1 MHAPKL
7 LSSVLQVNVDKIWG
21 DQNHSK
27 ISNLVLVRTAI
38 TKKPRDSRCWWGW
51 RKYHIIQQFHVSGY
65 IWKNEDIMSKR
76 YLYPMFIAALSVSVQ
91 WQMIRKKSCGMCVCV
106 CVCLCIN
113 IYVVAKSCLTLCSPT
128 DCRMPGSSVLHY
140 FLCAHACLVA
150 PVVSDSLGP
159 HAPWPSQAPLS
170 MGFSR
175 QEYRSRWPFPSPTIS
190 WNLLR
195 FMSIELV
202 MLSNYLLYIY
212 TRICIHTYIHI

>member
-1 MHAPKL
+1 M
-7 LSSVLQVNVDKIWG
+7 N
-21 DQNHSK
+21 
-27 ISNLVLVRTAI
+27 RE
-38 TKKPRDSRCWWGW
+38 RC
-51 RKYHIIQQFHVSGY
+51 
-65 IWKNEDIMSKR
+65 
-76 YLYPMFIAALSVSVQ
+76 
-91 WQMIRKKSCGMCVCV
+91 CGICVCV

-128 DCRMPGSSVLHY
+128 ECRMPGSSVLHY

-150 PVVSDSLGP
+150 SVVSDSLGP

-190 WNLLR
+190 WNLLK

-212 TRICIHTYIHI
+212 IYIHTYMHTHIHTYIKAFPSWH

>member
-1 MHAPKL
+1 MADE
-7 LSSVLQVNVDKIWG
+7 Q
-21 DQNHSK
+21 
-27 ISNLVLVRTAI
+27 
-38 TKKPRDSRCWWGW
+38 
-51 RKYHIIQQFHVSGY
+51 
-65 IWKNEDIMSKR
+65 
-76 YLYPMFIAALSVSVQ
+76 
-91 WQMIRKKSCGMCVCV
+91 RKKLWYMCVCV

-128 DCRMPGSSVLHY
+128 DCRMPGSSVFHY

-150 PVVSDSLGP
+150 SVVSDSLGP

-190 WNLLR
+190 WNLLK

-212 TRICIHTYIHI
+212 IYIYTHICIHTYRHI